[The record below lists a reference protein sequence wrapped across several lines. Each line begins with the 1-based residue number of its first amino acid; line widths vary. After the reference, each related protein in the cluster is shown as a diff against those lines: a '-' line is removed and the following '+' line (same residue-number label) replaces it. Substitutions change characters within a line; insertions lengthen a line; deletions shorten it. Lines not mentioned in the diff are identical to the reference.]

1 MRFAFLLL
9 LVLWPAALA
18 AEQPR
23 LINWNDLIPASEPL
37 PDPFENFSM
46 AVRFDLGFVAQVLAD
61 ERAGKIEK
69 TWPEYLNAMALL
81 DRIEADGVDTDLLVQ
96 AVADRD
102 AEIERRNML
111 TDPDLNGV
119 PVRMPGYALPLET
132 SDAGVTEFL
141 LVPYVGA
148 CIHTPPPAPN
158 QIVYVTLTTPYK
170 IDALYEP
177 VWITG
182 TLGTGSASRSLS
194 FVDGQAQVATGYTL
208 SALQVEPYE

>member
-1 MRFAFLLL
+1 MRFVCTFLLL
-9 LVLWPAALA
+9 LWPGLSVAD
-18 AEQPR
+18 QPR
-23 LINWNDLIPASEPL
+23 VIDWDDLIPATEPL
-37 PDPFENFSM
+37 PDPFENLDM

-61 ERAGKIEK
+61 ERAGRIEK

-81 DRIEADGVDTDLLVQ
+81 DRVKAQGVDTDGLVK

-102 AEIERRNML
+102 AEIERRNLL
-111 TDPDLNGV
+111 TDPDLDRAL
-119 PVRMPGYALPLET
+119 VRMPGYALPLET
-132 SDAGVTEFL
+132 SEAGVTEFL

-148 CIHTPPPAPN
+148 CIHTPPPPPN
-158 QIVYVTLTTPYK
+158 QIVFVKLETPYK

-208 SALQVEPYE
+208 AALLVEPYE